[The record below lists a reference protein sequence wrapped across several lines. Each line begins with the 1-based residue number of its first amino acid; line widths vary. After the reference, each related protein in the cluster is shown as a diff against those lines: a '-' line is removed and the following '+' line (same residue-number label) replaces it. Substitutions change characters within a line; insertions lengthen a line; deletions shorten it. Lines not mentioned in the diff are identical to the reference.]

1 MDIKTANVIDTIEHK
16 INEYLVES
24 EFKIRKQKTEIF
36 KETDDNKVRFCVWV
50 EFKEDDLKMSERTK
64 SSEIWDELKRLK
76 QSINSDD
83 TFSDDI
89 TPGVVSAT
97 NCYLQVIYPLE

>member
-1 MDIKTANVIDTIEHK
+1 MDIKTANIIDTIEHR
-16 INEYLVES
+16 INEYLVDS
-24 EFKIRKQKTEIF
+24 DFKIRKQKTEIF
-36 KETDDNKVRFCVWV
+36 KETDDDKVRVCIWV
-50 EFKEDDLKMSERTK
+50 EFKEDNLKMSERTK

-76 QSINSDD
+76 QLINSDN

-97 NCYLQVIYPLE
+97 NCYLQVVYKLE